1 MLKDEKKV
9 AKVLNDYFTN
19 LTKKL
24 RLKSIIFNDPVI
36 LFEDINSI
44 YKIKRILQR
53 RSFIWRVSIF

>member
-53 RSFIWRVSIF
+53 RSFI

>member
-24 RLKSIIFNDPVI
+24 KLKSITFNDPI
-36 LFEDINSI
+36 ISFEDILYI
-44 YKIKRILQR
+44 R
-53 RSFIWRVSIF
+53 